1 MHKFI
6 EEKDWEGTASA
17 LAGHANTWMR
27 IKQIG
32 EPSFVPNER
41 LVRDYVAK
49 GILSKPERKGK
60 EALFSFEQLAQFLA
74 CRAMI
79 EDGWPLSK
87 ISENF
92 KVSSISDILK
102 WVPGEGND
110 NDALSLIESFK
121 NADYSED
128 IDNPPP
134 IAMSMSTP
142 SYGSDEKET
151 QDFLRRSRE
160 NYESKADIKDVLRRL
175 GSDFGNVIRED
186 FTAYQLASW
195 LVLLLDRDKAINI
208 TRAEAEDIGKGVT
221 ATLLNRGSLS
231 KADRSSYTKQVRER
245 SNLDD
250 DIKIRKYELKRLQ
263 AEIQAQRSNLDDDIK
278 KRKDEFKRLEAEI
291 QAKMKRADQ
300 ELELRQELIE
310 QLEVKLNAYKEK

>member
-1 MHKFI
+1 MHNFV

-17 LAGHANTWMR
+17 LAGHASTWMR

-32 EPSFVPNER
+32 DPSFVPNER

-60 EALFSFEQLAQFLA
+60 EALFGFEQLAQFLA

-87 ISENF
+87 ISEDF

-102 WVPGEGND
+102 LIPGEGSD
-110 NDALSLIESFK
+110 NEALSLIKNFK
-121 NADYSED
+121 NADYSEGA
-128 IDNPPP
+128 NNTPPR
-134 IAMSMSTP
+134 AMGMSTP
-142 SYGSDEKET
+142 SYNSDEREA
-151 QDFLRRSRE
+151 QDFLRRRRE
-160 NYESKADIKDVLRRL
+160 SYESRADIKDVLRRL

-195 LVLLLDRDKAINI
+195 LVLLLDRDKAMSI

-221 ATLLNRGSLS
+221 AALLNRGSLS
-231 KADRSSYTKQVRER
+231 KADRSTYTKQVRER
-245 SNLDD
+245 SNLDE
-250 DIKIRKYELKRLQ
+250 DIKVREYELKSLQ
-263 AEIQAQRSNLDDDIK
+263 AEM
-278 KRKDEFKRLEAEI
+278 
-291 QAKMKRADQ
+291 MKADQ
-300 ELELRQELIE
+300 ELKQRQKLIDELEIR
-310 QLEVKLNAYKEK
+310 LNAHKGK

>member
-17 LAGHANTWMR
+17 LAGHAKTWMR

-87 ISENF
+87 ISEDF

-102 WVPGEGND
+102 LIPGEGND

-121 NADYSED
+121 NVDYSEG
-128 IDNPPP
+128 IDNPPL

-142 SYGSDEKET
+142 SHGSDEKES
-151 QDFLRRSRE
+151 QDFLRRRRE
-160 NYESKADIKDVLRRL
+160 SYESRADIKDVLRRL

-221 ATLLNRGSLS
+221 AALLNRGSLS
-231 KADRSSYTKQVRER
+231 NADRSTYTKQVRER

-250 DIKIRKYELKRLQ
+250 DIKIREYELKRL
-263 AEIQAQRSNLDDDIK
+263 ET
-278 KRKDEFKRLEAEI
+278 E
-291 QAKMKRADQ
+291 MMRADQ
-300 ELELRQELIE
+300 ELRQRQKLIKK
-310 QLEVKLNAYKEK
+310 LEAKLNAPKGK

>member
-17 LAGHANTWMR
+17 LAEHANTWMR

-87 ISENF
+87 ISEDF

-102 WVPGEGND
+102 LIPGEGND

-121 NADYSED
+121 NADYSEG

-142 SYGSDEKET
+142 SHGSDEKES
-151 QDFLRRSRE
+151 QDFLRRRRE
-160 NYESKADIKDVLRRL
+160 SYESRADIKDVLRRL

-221 ATLLNRGSLS
+221 AALLNRGSLS
-231 KADRSSYTKQVRER
+231 NADRSTYTKQVRER

-250 DIKIRKYELKRLQ
+250 NIKIREYELKRL
-263 AEIQAQRSNLDDDIK
+263 
-278 KRKDEFKRLEAEI
+278 EAE
-291 QAKMKRADQ
+291 MMRADQ
-300 ELELRQELIE
+300 ELRQRQKLIKK
-310 QLEVKLNAYKEK
+310 LEAKLNAHKGE

>member
-17 LAGHANTWMR
+17 LAGHAKTWMR

-87 ISENF
+87 ISEDF

-102 WVPGEGND
+102 LIPGEGND

-121 NADYSED
+121 NVDYSEG
-128 IDNPPP
+128 IDNPPL

-142 SYGSDEKET
+142 SHGSDEKES
-151 QDFLRRSRE
+151 QDFLRRRRE
-160 NYESKADIKDVLRRL
+160 SYESRADIKDVLRRL

-221 ATLLNRGSLS
+221 AALLNRGSLS
-231 KADRSSYTKQVRER
+231 KADRSTYTKQVRER

-250 DIKIRKYELKRLQ
+250 DIKIREYELKRL
-263 AEIQAQRSNLDDDIK
+263 
-278 KRKDEFKRLEAEI
+278 EAE
-291 QAKMKRADQ
+291 MMRADQ
-300 ELELRQELIE
+300 ELRQRQKLIKK
-310 QLEVKLNAYKEK
+310 LEAKLNAPKGK